1 MKNNNTTTE
10 REKILIKECVDQL
23 KAGMLPPWK
32 VEEEMEEKFGI
43 IPPDNFRTAALA
55 RQKFIEEGTG
65 KKFRYICLPD
75 KPYKV
80 RYQCETHKFVWE
92 LDASDKNQRCS
103 LCGSQLKPLGQH
115 APLVANY
122 IGGKEDY
129 YSYAGRIQVNGDLEK
144 EFINLLVYG
153 TGLGPMGITKG
164 CFIINKFGG
173 AEVRV
178 SEFARAARCLGFIFK
193 TEELRK
199 KTVNIIENFLPEL
212 KPEMNKKMS
221 DTGGQVC
228 SVEYVQVESH
238 RGFLLYVD
246 FVADFENFRGHGGIS
261 RAVGFAKKEIEKRL
275 QKGKVQPDLCVIAQ
289 GYDGD
294 LKPSPRNKRGRYAS
308 AQIRVPVQEFEELL
322 KINADEFLSFVDL
335 DCTGSQKLGCQF
347 YSGMGGEIIPALYRA
362 TKVNPRSCLVSS
374 FQNIYAR
381 IDAGDLIYG
390 VELPNVEAGVLST
403 HEGLIPPVGRE
414 ALEIIG
420 IQTARDFAAC
430 MAAQV
435 LAGEFNLAVE
445 IVRERLY
452 DS

>member
-1 MKNNNTTTE
+1 MEKNEGTTGN
-10 REKILIKECVDQL
+10 EKTLIKECVDLL
-23 KAGMLPPWK
+23 KDGKLPPWK
-32 VEEEMEEKFGI
+32 VEEELEKKFNL
-43 IPPDNFRTAALA
+43 IPPDNFRTAALC
-55 RQKFIEEGTG
+55 RQKFIEEEAGI
-65 KKFRYICLPD
+65 KFRYIGLPD

-92 LDASDKNQRCS
+92 LDASDENQSCS
-103 LCGSQLKPLGQH
+103 LCGSQLKSLEQY

-122 IGGKEDY
+122 IGGTEEY
-129 YSYAGRIQVNGDLEK
+129 YSFAGRIQVTGDLEK
-144 EFINLLVYG
+144 EFTNLLVYG
-153 TGLGPMGITKG
+153 TGLGPMGITRG
-164 CFIINKFGG
+164 CFLINKFGG

-178 SEFARAARCLGFIFK
+178 SESARAARCIGFLFK
-193 TEELRK
+193 TEELREK
-199 KTVNIIENFLPEL
+199 AVNSIEDFLPEL

-221 DTGGQVC
+221 DEGGQVG
-228 SVEYVQVESH
+228 SVEYARAESH

-246 FVADFENFRGHGGIS
+246 FTADFENFRGHGGIS
-261 RAVGFAKKEIEKRL
+261 RSVGFAKKEIEKRL
-275 QKGKVQPDLCVIAQ
+275 QKEKVKSELCVIAQ

-294 LKPSPRNKRGRYAS
+294 LKPSPRNKRGRFAS

-322 KINADEFLSFVDL
+322 KINAYEFISFVDV

-374 FQNIYAR
+374 FQNIYAKVE
-381 IDAGDLIYG
+381 GEELIYG

-430 MAAQV
+430 LAAQV

>member
-10 REKILIKECVDQL
+10 REKTLIKECVDQL

-32 VEEEMEEKFGI
+32 VEEEIEEKFGI
-43 IPPDNFRTAALA
+43 IPPDNFRTAALS
-55 RQKFIEEGTG
+55 RQKLIEEETG

-75 KPYKV
+75 EPFKV
-80 RYQCETHKFVWE
+80 RYQCETHKFVFE
-92 LDASDKNQRCS
+92 LDVSDKNQRCS
-103 LCGSQLKPLGQH
+103 ICGSQLKPLGQH

-122 IGGKEDY
+122 VGGKEDY
-129 YSYAGRIQVNGDLEK
+129 YSYAGRIQVTGDLEK
-144 EFINLLVYG
+144 EFTNLLVYG

-178 SEFARAARCLGFIFK
+178 SEFARAVRCLGFIFK
-193 TEELRK
+193 TEELREK
-199 KTVNIIENFLPEL
+199 AINIIEDFLPKL

-221 DTGGQVC
+221 DTGGRVG
-228 SVEYVQVESH
+228 SVEFVQVESH

-246 FVADFENFRGHGGIS
+246 FAADFENFRGHGGIS

-322 KINADEFLSFVDL
+322 KIKADEFISFVDL